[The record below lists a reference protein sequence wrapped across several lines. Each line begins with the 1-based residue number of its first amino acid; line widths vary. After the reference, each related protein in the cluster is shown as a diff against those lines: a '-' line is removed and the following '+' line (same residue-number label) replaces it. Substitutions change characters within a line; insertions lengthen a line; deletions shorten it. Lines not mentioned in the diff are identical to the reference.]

1 MNTPLIGITTF
12 CKQENPEREESKY
25 NKVNCN
31 YINAISEAGGQPII
45 IPELSNL
52 KKAEKY
58 IDLIDGLV
66 FSGGQD
72 ISPVLYGET
81 PISELETDLV
91 RDKWELEL
99 FKLAYQEKIPL
110 LGICRG
116 MQLFNIALGG
126 TLYQDI
132 IEQYDKELVHL
143 AKNEKNQVEYI
154 QHKVSITEGTKLSEY
169 MCEDEIIVNSYHH
182 QSVRETGKNLKV
194 AAKSQGGIIEAI
206 ETTEDRFLIGVQ
218 WHPEDLIKEYLCF
231 NNLFGAL
238 IKNSIKNN
246 RST

>member
-12 CKQENPEREESKY
+12 CKQENPEREKSKY

-31 YINAISEAGGQPII
+31 YINAISEAGAANYNSWTFKFKEG
-45 IPELSNL
+45 
-52 KKAEKY
+52 KKY
-58 IDLIDGLV
+58 IELINGLV

-99 FKLAYQEKIPL
+99 FKLGYQEKLPL

-143 AKNEKNQVEYI
+143 AKNEKDQVEYI

-169 MCEDEIIVNSYHH
+169 MCEDEIMVNSYHH
-182 QSVRETGKNLKV
+182 QSVREIGNNLKV
-194 AAKSQGGIIEAI
+194 AAKSEGGIIEAI

-238 IKNSIKNN
+238 IKNSGSRKGSNL
-246 RST
+246 